1 MPYSP
6 GTMIRFQVDTNQR
19 VAIQSARNL
28 APVLDLQFPVD
39 EPYARMFGRWV
50 VACVDQKITMI
61 ESPSTNEE
69 DKIIISFQQP
79 DVTVQIT
86 RRIQTGMVQKR
97 IQQVRQIEVYPR
109 KVGKIKVQTGESVPN
124 TGHSVE
130 VPPPEQQHRQVR
142 ENNQVR
148 ENSREQQNHPIQQNH
163 QVQQNDELV
172 NRLKAELEQ
181 ERQTN
186 QQLQKLVN
194 VRLEQ
199 ALDAAAQ
206 QRECLDAAGRQTLSE
221 YEASMARNADEI
233 TRREQKI
240 AQCTQ
245 TLEAQRQQLESQ
257 QRQLDD
263 LTQQSELVNLDCEQA
278 QRQLEE
284 LQAQWNMDQ
293 ESMTLLEESGRLKHG
308 SVLRSLQAMQEE
320 LDKVEKRIA
329 AIIRYRSRFNQAVEE
344 TIFNGDGTI
353 LTTEEAGGNA
363 DGDGSTA
370 APEDERAPV

>member
-1 MPYSP
+1 MENLLPYSP

-50 VACVDQKITMI
+50 VTCSDKTISML
-61 ESPSTNEE
+61 ENSSTSQE

-86 RRIQTGMVQKR
+86 RRIQTGMVQKLFR
-97 IQQVRQIEVYPR
+97 QVRQIEVYPS
-109 KVGKIKVQTGESVPN
+109 KVGKIKVQTGESLPD
-124 TGHSVE
+124 TGHPLE
-130 VPPPEQQHRQVR
+130 DPPSEQQHRQVR

-148 ENSREQQNHPIQQNH
+148 ENSR
-163 QVQQNDELV
+163 VQQNDELV

-186 QQLQKLVN
+186 RQLQKLVN

-206 QRECLDAAGRQTLSE
+206 QRDCLDAAGRQTLSE
-221 YEASMARNADEI
+221 YEAGMAQNADEI
-233 TRREQKI
+233 ARREQKI
-240 AQCTQ
+240 AQYTQ

-293 ESMTLLEESGRLKHG
+293 ESMTLLEETGRLKHG

-344 TIFNGDGTI
+344 AIFNGDGTI

>member
-19 VAIQSARNL
+19 VAIQSASNL

-148 ENSREQQNHPIQQNH
+148 ENSREQQNH

-293 ESMTLLEESGRLKHG
+293 ESMTLLEETGRLKHG